1 MKSLAHK
8 QTTTH
13 PSSHDEDG
21 ACEGGRNGYPSDHQA
36 ALNKLHV
43 GLSDNRDRAE
53 ETLGS
58 ETSGPVSGRTSLK
71 KRSEAS
77 RYSGRNGD
85 DGAGPSDGDATFG
98 AQRGASLMG
107 ASHLEVECGSEDS
120 DVEKSSTEYAD
131 FPRTW
136 GSEVE
141 QSHISDDSEWQYCDS
156 VVAVKRRQSRTLELG
171 RCRFFKSVS
180 VFGFLVGFFKSRYRF
195 FKISRYRFGFRFS
208 RTNLPLLIE

>member
-8 QTTTH
+8 QITTH

-58 ETSGPVSGRTSLK
+58 ETSGPVSGRTRLK

-77 RYSGRNGD
+77 RLSGRNGD
-85 DGAGPSDGDATFG
+85 DSAGPSDGDATG
-98 AQRGASLMG
+98 
-107 ASHLEVECGSEDS
+107 V
-120 DVEKSSTEYAD
+120 
-131 FPRTW
+131 
-136 GSEVE
+136 
-141 QSHISDDSEWQYCDS
+141 DDI
-156 VVAVKRRQSRTLELG
+156 A
-171 RCRFFKSVS
+171 
-180 VFGFLVGFFKSRYRF
+180 LVLQQNRLRWYGHVLRKDDDD
-195 FKISRYRFGFRFS
+195 
-208 RTNLPLLIE
+208 

>member
-36 ALNKLHV
+36 FLNKLHV

-58 ETSGPVSGRTSLK
+58 ETSRPVSGRTRIK

-77 RYSGRNGD
+77 RYSNQNRD
-85 DGAGPSDGDATFG
+85 DSAGPSNGYATNTPRSMYSMHMLMSPNALSNKHSFFLQE
-98 AQRGASLMG
+98 AETLRLCAITAS
-107 ASHLEVECGSEDS
+107 S
-120 DVEKSSTEYAD
+120 
-131 FPRTW
+131 F
-136 GSEVE
+136 
-141 QSHISDDSEWQYCDS
+141 I
-156 VVAVKRRQSRTLELG
+156 AVHSQDKT
-171 RCRFFKSVS
+171 
-180 VFGFLVGFFKSRYRF
+180 
-195 FKISRYRFGFRFS
+195 
-208 RTNLPLLIE
+208 T

>member
-43 GLSDNRDRAE
+43 GLSDNRDLAE

-58 ETSGPVSGRTSLK
+58 ETSGPVSGRTRLK

-77 RYSGRNGD
+77 RVSGRNGD
-85 DGAGPSDGDATFG
+85 DSAGPSDGDATHYHMIN
-98 AQRGASLMG
+98 ALWSTACHYRPNDKQPRDRLSL
-107 ASHLEVECGSEDS
+107 
-120 DVEKSSTEYAD
+120 
-131 FPRTW
+131 
-136 GSEVE
+136 
-141 QSHISDDSEWQYCDS
+141 
-156 VVAVKRRQSRTLELG
+156 
-171 RCRFFKSVS
+171 
-180 VFGFLVGFFKSRYRF
+180 
-195 FKISRYRFGFRFS
+195 
-208 RTNLPLLIE
+208 